1 LTATVK
7 RRPFLKKQEKT
18 GVYFMLKRH
27 IITAGLIMLSAFSGG
42 AMMTWVLQDQPA
54 YAQNRK
60 FSQATWEYQR
70 VAHTAYSHNDVQF
83 QKELSKQ
90 TSDGWELMQVNEGA
104 QYSNQIIT
112 YWKRINT
119 SVAY

>member
-1 LTATVK
+1 
-7 RRPFLKKQEKT
+7 
-18 GVYFMLKRH
+18 MLKRH
-27 IITAGLIMLSAFSGG
+27 IITIVLMMLSAFSGG
-42 AMMTWVLQDQPA
+42 AMMTWVLYDQPA
-54 YAQNRK
+54 YAQSRR

-70 VAHTAYSHNDVQF
+70 VAHTTYSNNDAQF

-90 TSDGWELMQVNEGA
+90 TSDGWELIQVNEGA

-119 SVAY
+119 SAAY